1 MHAGAMLQ
9 AWVEAGPVQIQSC
22 IGTVSRV
29 CPLEQ
34 CHKESGRETGCNKEG
49 LLIVRETRGNSLGLL
64 LGQDLRNLMEQFQE

>member
-1 MHAGAMLQ
+1 MRLHHWLGHARKVNCMHAGAMLQ

-29 CPLEQ
+29 RPLEQ

-49 LLIVRETRGNSLGLL
+49 LLIVREIEGTL
-64 LGQDLRNLMEQFQE
+64 